1 MAKALAVNCAVLL
14 ITAGRRRLKM
24 KPYWKGNIFMNL
36 EIAKRLSDLRKQ
48 NGLSQ
53 EQLAEKI
60 GVSRQA
66 VSKWERSEASPD
78 TDNIIL
84 LARLYNVSLDELL
97 RTEDDVPVNE
107 VYEQEKEA
115 SASENVEEN
124 PEQEQQSEQPEASGF
139 EGSTEEAS
147 GNAAEAADASSG
159 YDENYYNYG
168 DGEDKVHI
176 GLDGI
181 HVSSKNGDRVHV
193 SWDGIH
199 VNEHRGDKVDIDSS
213 GIHVNEHGGD
223 TVCVDGNGVFVN
235 GEKKDIG
242 EEIKHNAFID
252 IPIVSL
258 CFIAFLGCGIFM
270 NGWSISWLALLL
282 IPVFSG
288 IIKTFRKGD
297 IRKMEAPSIF
307 LCVTV
312 FLFMGL
318 TMNCW
323 WWCWLILLLIPI
335 FLTLID
341 AVHKKRPDHFAF
353 PVLVTLIFIAGGM
366 FYGMW
371 HPLWTI
377 YFTVPLY
384 YWICSLIRNAKK

>member
-1 MAKALAVNCAVLL
+1 
-14 ITAGRRRLKM
+14 
-24 KPYWKGNIFMNL
+24 MNL
-36 EIAKRLSDLRKQ
+36 EIAKRLADLRKQ

-107 VYEQEKEA
+107 AYEQEKEA
-115 SASENVEEN
+115 SANESVQEE
-124 PEQEQQSEQPEASGF
+124 PGQEQQPEQPEASGF
-139 EGSTEEAS
+139 EGSTEETS
-147 GNAAEAADASSG
+147 ENTAEGAENSSA

-168 DGEDKVHI
+168 DSEDKVHI

-181 HVSSKNGDRVHV
+181 HVSSKNGDEVHV
-193 SWDGIH
+193 GWGGIH
-199 VNEHRGDKVDIDSS
+199 VNEHRGDKVDIDHR

-223 TVCVDGNGVFVN
+223 TVSVDGNGVFVN

-242 EEIKHNAFID
+242 ECIKTNGRI
-252 IPIVSL
+252 
-258 CFIAFLGCGIFM
+258 IAATVFLACISFTCLGIFCD
-270 NGWSISWLALLL
+270 GWAWSWLVFLL
-282 IPVFSG
+282 IPVVTG
-288 IIKTFRKGD
+288 VIKTFRKGD
-297 IRKMEAPSIF
+297 IRKMETPSIF
-307 LCVTV
+307 LCT
-312 FLFMGL
+312 FLFLFIGI
-318 TMNCW
+318 TMNYW

-341 AVHKKRPDHFAF
+341 AAHKKRPDHFAY
-353 PVLVTLIFIAGGM
+353 PVLVTLVFLAGGM

-384 YWICSLIRNAKK
+384 YWICSLIRNAKN

>member
-1 MAKALAVNCAVLL
+1 
-14 ITAGRRRLKM
+14 M
-24 KPYWKGNIFMNL
+24 KPYWKGNILMNL
-36 EIAKRLSDLRKQ
+36 EIAKRLADLRKQ

-107 VYEQEKEA
+107 AYEQETEDA
-115 SASENVEEN
+115 ASENVQEQ
-124 PEQEQQSEQPEASGF
+124 PEQEQPEVSGF
-139 EGSTEEAS
+139 EGSAEEAS
-147 GNAAEAADASSG
+147 GNAEEAAEAASA
-159 YDENYYNYG
+159 YDEDYYNFG
-168 DGEDKVHI
+168 DSEDKVHI

-181 HVSSKNGDRVHV
+181 HVSSRNGDEVHV
-193 SWDGIH
+193 GWG
-199 VNEHRGDKVDIDSS
+199 

-223 TVCVDGNGVFVN
+223 KEDIDHRGIHVNEQYGDTVTVDSSGVFVN

-242 EEIKHNAFID
+242 ECIKNNGRIVAAAVFLAFI
-252 IPIVSL
+252 SFT
-258 CFIAFLGCGIFM
+258 CLGVFC
-270 NGWSISWLALLL
+270 NGWAWSWLAFLL
-282 IPVFSG
+282 IPVVTG
-288 IIKTFRKGD
+288 VINTFRKGD
-297 IRKMEAPSIF
+297 IRKMEAPSVF

-335 FLTLID
+335 FLTFID
-341 AVHKKRPDHFAF
+341 SVHKKRPDHFAY
-353 PVLVTLIFIAGGM
+353 PVLVTLVFLAGGM
-366 FYGMW
+366 FYGIW

>member
-1 MAKALAVNCAVLL
+1 
-14 ITAGRRRLKM
+14 M
-24 KPYWKGNIFMNL
+24 KPYRKGNILMNL
-36 EIAKRLSDLRKQ
+36 EIAKRLADLRKQ

-97 RTEDDVPVNE
+97 RTDDDVPVSE
-107 VYEQEKEA
+107 AYEQENEA
-115 SASENVEEN
+115 AAKENV
-124 PEQEQQSEQPEASGF
+124 QEQSEQEQPEASGF
-139 EGSTEEAS
+139 EGSAEEAS
-147 GNAAEAADASSG
+147 GNAEATADTAEEASA
-159 YDENYYNYG
+159 YDENYYNFG
-168 DGEDKVHI
+168 DSEDKVHI

-181 HVSSKNGDRVHV
+181 HVSSRNGDEVHV
-193 SWDGIH
+193 GWG
-199 VNEHRGDKVDIDSS
+199 

-223 TVCVDGNGVFVN
+223 KVDIDHRGIHVNEQYGDTVTVDSSGVFVN

-242 EEIKHNAFID
+242 EEIKRNAFID

-270 NGWSISWLALLL
+270 NGWSVSWLALLL

-288 IIKTFRKGD
+288 IIKTFRNGD
-297 IRKMEAPSIF
+297 IRKMEAPAIF
-307 LCVTV
+307 LCVFS
-312 FLFMGL
+312 FLFLGL
-318 TMNCW
+318 TMNYW
-323 WWCWLILLLIPI
+323 WWSWLILLLIPV

-341 AVHKKRPDHFAF
+341 AVNKKRPDHFAF
-353 PVLVTLIFIAGGM
+353 PVLVTIVFLAGGM

-384 YWICSLIRNAKK
+384 YWICSLIRNAK

>member
-1 MAKALAVNCAVLL
+1 
-14 ITAGRRRLKM
+14 
-24 KPYWKGNIFMNL
+24 MNL

-97 RTEDDVPVNE
+97 RTDEDIPVKE
-107 VYEQEKEA
+107 TEEQAEELPKEEQA
-115 SASENVEEN
+115 EQ
-124 PEQEQQSEQPEASGF
+124 PEQEQQPEASSF
-139 EGSTEEAS
+139 EGSAEEAS
-147 GNAAEAADASSG
+147 ESSAEAADAASG
-159 YDENYYNYG
+159 YDQNYYNFG

-199 VNEHRGDKVDIDSS
+199 VNEHGGDKVDIDSS

-223 TVCVDGNGVFVN
+223 TVSVDSNGVFVN

-242 EEIKHNAFID
+242 ECIKTNGRIVAATVFLAFI
-252 IPIVSL
+252 SFT
-258 CFIAFLGCGIFM
+258 CLGVFCD
-270 NGWSISWLALLL
+270 GWAWSWLVFLL
-282 IPVFSG
+282 IPVVTG

-307 LCVTV
+307 LCG
-312 FLFMGL
+312 FLFLFIGI
-318 TMNCW
+318 TMNYW

-341 AVHKKRPDHFAF
+341 AARKNRPDHFAF
-353 PVLVTLIFIAGGM
+353 PVLVTIVFLAGGM
-366 FYGMW
+366 FYGIW

-384 YWICSLIRNAKK
+384 YWICSLIRNAK

>member
-1 MAKALAVNCAVLL
+1 
-14 ITAGRRRLKM
+14 
-24 KPYWKGNIFMNL
+24 MNL

-107 VYEQEKEA
+107 AYEQEKEA
-115 SASENVEEN
+115 SASENVQEM
-124 PEQEQQSEQPEASGF
+124 PEQEQPEASGF
-139 EGSTEEAS
+139 DGSTEEAS
-147 GNAAEAADASSG
+147 GNEEEAADASSD

-242 EEIKHNAFID
+242 EWIKTNGRI
-252 IPIVSL
+252 
-258 CFIAFLGCGIFM
+258 IAATVFLACISFTCLGIFCD
-270 NGWSISWLALLL
+270 GWAWSWLVFLL
-282 IPVFSG
+282 IPVVTG
-288 IIKTFRKGD
+288 VIKTFRKGD
-297 IRKMEAPSIF
+297 IRKMESPSIF
-307 LCVTV
+307 LCT
-312 FLFMGL
+312 FLFLFIGI
-318 TMNCW
+318 TMNYW

-341 AVHKKRPDHFAF
+341 AVRKKRPDHFAF
-353 PVLVTLIFIAGGM
+353 PVLVTLVFLAGGM